1 MKLLAGSASKA
12 GCCRLHRMNGQAY
25 AAGVVTLDDDILWA
39 GRSVERIA
47 HPGALLTVDRGSLY
61 EAAPMD
67 QK

>member
-1 MKLLAGSASKA
+1 
-12 GCCRLHRMNGQAY
+12 MNGQAY